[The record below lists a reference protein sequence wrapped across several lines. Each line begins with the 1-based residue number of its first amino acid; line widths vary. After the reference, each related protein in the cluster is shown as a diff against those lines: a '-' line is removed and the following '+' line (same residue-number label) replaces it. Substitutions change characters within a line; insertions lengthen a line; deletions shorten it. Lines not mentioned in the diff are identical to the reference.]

1 MGGFKKPQLFV
12 ALLCLSLAAA
22 PMFQL
27 PEVHAEFSDEVTQLL
42 TFFRDVLHIDT
53 SQCTVHVSHETG
65 DNSPELGTRG
75 QKGGRVVLTFEEG
88 GSVHSLFEFR
98 GKYLTWCLVYYDVG
112 NIDPIPYI
120 EPPSDDPLELAHD
133 FLQRYEQFT
142 NDSNIGDMDDLLQ
155 EVTVVE
161 PLSKVDGNL
170 KLDISVRD
178 EPDFDWSYTFEGE
191 DYYLLGVGFFSP
203 PHIFAFSDRRHQ
215 FTMNESVFPLYEPLN
230 SPSFTEPSL
239 SSPSPAASIS
249 SKSTLPA
256 KNSVSPSSSWSALSF
271 PAVLLAVVAGL
282 SSLGYM
288 HAKRLKRRALVD

>member
-1 MGGFKKPQLFV
+1 
-12 ALLCLSLAAA
+12 
-22 PMFQL
+22 
-27 PEVHAEFSDEVTQLL
+27 
-42 TFFRDVLHIDT
+42 
-53 SQCTVHVSHETG
+53 
-65 DNSPELGTRG
+65 
-75 QKGGRVVLTFEEG
+75 
-88 GSVHSLFEFR
+88 
-98 GKYLTWCLVYYDVG
+98 
-112 NIDPIPYI
+112 
-120 EPPSDDPLELAHD
+120 
-133 FLQRYEQFT
+133 
-142 NDSNIGDMDDLLQ
+142 MDDLLQ